1 MNRVEIEN
9 KLVNEIHELPVWI
22 LEQVDELIFKL
33 KTEQLLLAG
42 LNSGEST
49 PLDMKALR
57 DKAQAVLNAELH

>member
-9 KLVNEIHELPVWI
+9 LLINEIHELPVWI

-33 KTEQLLLAG
+33 KTEQLLAG

-57 DKAQAVLNAELH
+57 DKAQAVLN